1 MQFFFTFLGFLQ
13 VMSVVCGKKF
23 HVFPVFQCE
32 KIAREKLQNL
42 LGSGNCNNS
51 ASPPLYFLMSLTAA
65 IDLAE
70 LNLKCRKRFVH

>member
-1 MQFFFTFLGFLQ
+1 
-13 VMSVVCGKKF
+13 MSVVCGKKF

-42 LGSGNCNNS
+42 LGSGNRNNS

-70 LNLKCRKRFVH
+70 LDLKCIDLAELNLKCRKRFVH